1 MSLLQPAR
9 LDVLR
14 PFQLEGSQ
22 LRGRLVRLGE
32 AVDTLLKT
40 HAYPR
45 PVADLLGELLVLAGG
60 LAGGLK
66 FAGRFSL
73 QVRGEG
79 PVRLLVADITNEGQ
93 MRGYASFDPA
103 GVDALGARAST
114 GFGDLVGQGLLA
126 LTVDQAASGG
136 ETYQGI
142 VQLDGRSLQDSML
155 VYFHQSEQVPTGIRS
170 AVHFDEAADAWRA
183 AAVIVQAMPGE
194 GAVSSA
200 AREDDWRR
208 TMLLLETLSDAE
220 LLDPGLGPDTLL
232 FRLFHEDG
240 VRVFDSLDLSFGCSC
255 DDERVAAMLRRFE
268 RDEVLAMGDR
278 NGKVTV
284 TCEFCSRVYRF
295 TPADISALYEDTL
308 H

>member
-1 MSLLQPAR
+1 MSLLQPPR

-14 PFQLEGSQ
+14 PFQLETSQ
-22 LRGRLVRLGE
+22 LRGRLVRLGD
-32 AVDTLLKT
+32 AVDTVLKA

-45 PVADLLGELLVLAGG
+45 PVSDLLGELLVLAGG

-73 QVRGEG
+73 QIRGQG
-79 PVRLLVADITNEGQ
+79 PVRLMVADVTNDGQ
-93 MRGYASFDPA
+93 MRGYASFEA
-103 GVDALGARAST
+103 EALGEGAA
-114 GFGDLVGQGLLA
+114 FADLVGDGLMA

-155 VYFHQSEQVPTGIRS
+155 AYFRQSEQVPTGIRS
-170 AVHFDEAADAWRA
+170 AVGYDEHARTWRA

-194 GAVSSA
+194 GAVTA
-200 AREDDWRR
+200 AEREDDWRR
-208 TMLLLETLSDAE
+208 TMLLLDTLSDAE

-240 VRVFDSLDLSFGCSC
+240 VRVFDSLDLAFGCSC
-255 DDERVAAMLRRFE
+255 DEDRVKAVLERFE
-268 RDEVLAMGDR
+268 RDEVLAMQDETGR
-278 NGKVTV
+278 VVV

-295 TPADISALYEDTL
+295 TPADIAALFEDTL

>member
-1 MSLLQPAR
+1 MSLLQPSR

-14 PFQLEGSQ
+14 PFQLETSQ

-32 AVDTLLKT
+32 AVDTVLKA

-45 PVADLLGELLVLAGG
+45 PVSDLLGELLVLAGG

-73 QVRGEG
+73 QIRGQG
-79 PVRLLVADITNEGQ
+79 PLRLMVADVTNDGQ

-103 GVDALGARAST
+103 EIGEAV
-114 GFGDLVGQGLLA
+114 GFAELVGEGLMA

-155 VYFHQSEQVPTGIRS
+155 TYFHQSEQVPTAIRS
-170 AVHFDEAADAWRA
+170 AVGFDETARAWRA

-194 GAVSSA
+194 GAVTA
-200 AREDDWRR
+200 AEREDDWRR

-240 VRVFDSLDLSFGCSC
+240 VRVFDSLDLTFGCSC
-255 DDERVAAMLRRFE
+255 DDGRVTDMLRRFE
-268 RDEVLAMGDR
+268 RDEVLAMQDES
-278 NGKVTV
+278 GKIVV

-295 TPADISALYEDTL
+295 TAPDIRALFEDSL

>member
-22 LRGRLVRLGE
+22 VRGRLVRLGE
-32 AVDTLLKT
+32 AVDAVLKA

-45 PVADLLGELLVLAGG
+45 PVSDLLGELLVLAGG
-60 LAGGLK
+60 LAGRLK
-66 FAGRFSL
+66 FASRFSL
-73 QVRGEG
+73 QIRGDG
-79 PVRLLVADITNEGQ
+79 PVRLVVADVTNDGQ
-93 MRGYASFDPA
+93 MRGYASFNE
-103 GVDALGARAST
+103 DAIGDAAT
-114 GFGDLVGQGLLA
+114 FGELVGKGLLA
-126 LTVDQAASGG
+126 LTVDQAVSGG

-155 VYFHQSEQVPTGIRS
+155 AYFHQSEQVPTGIRS
-170 AVHFDEAADAWRA
+170 AVGYDDAADAWRA

-194 GAVSSA
+194 GAASA
-200 AREDDWRR
+200 AERADDWQR
-208 TMLLLETLSDAE
+208 TMLLLGTLSDAE

-232 FRLFHEDG
+232 YRLFHEDG

-255 DDERVAAMLRRFE
+255 DEERVANMLTQFE
-268 RDEVLAMGDR
+268 RDEVLAMDDGS
-278 NGKVTV
+278 GKVTV

-295 TPADISALYEDTL
+295 TPAEIAALFEDTL